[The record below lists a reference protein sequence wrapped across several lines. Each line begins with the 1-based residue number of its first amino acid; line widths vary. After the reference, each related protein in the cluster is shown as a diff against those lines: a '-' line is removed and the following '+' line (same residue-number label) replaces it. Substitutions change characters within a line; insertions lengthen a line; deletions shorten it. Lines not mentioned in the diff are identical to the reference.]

1 MELDRFK
8 NAWQQQP
15 LEGAAARPVE
25 DIMADVYRRAAR
37 FNRQIR
43 QRDLLETLAGVIV
56 IAAFSYFAWAVP
68 FIIARIGAIIVVC
81 GCVIVIAR
89 LYMTRTRRPSSPG
102 ASARE
107 FCAVELKRLDDQIH
121 LLSTVGWWYIAPLLG
136 GATLFVLG
144 GEGST
149 GVRTATLALNL
160 GLGLFIYW
168 LNRRAVRRDLQPM
181 RDDLARILQDLGSR
195 DSTSTDYAM

>member
-15 LEGAAARPVE
+15 LEGAVARPVE

-43 QRDLLETLAGVIV
+43 QRDLLKTLAAVIV

-68 FIIARIGAIIVVC
+68 FIIAKIGAIIVVC
-81 GCVIVIAR
+81 GCAIVIAR
-89 LYMTRTRRPSSPG
+89 LYMTRTRCPSSPG

-107 FCAVELKRLDDQIH
+107 FCAVELKRLDHQIH
-121 LLSTVGWWYIAPLLG
+121 LLSTVGW
-136 GATLFVLG
+136 
-144 GEGST
+144 
-149 GVRTATLALNL
+149 
-160 GLGLFIYW
+160 
-168 LNRRAVRRDLQPM
+168 
-181 RDDLARILQDLGSR
+181 
-195 DSTSTDYAM
+195 